1 VLLSLVAEAPMH
13 PYRMQQVIK
22 QRGKDKIA
30 NVAQRNSVYQTIDR
44 LLRAELIAVRE
55 TERDE
60 RRPERTVYEIT
71 PAGWEALRSWT
82 REMLAAPAREF
93 PEFPAGLATAM
104 VLDPADVLAQLEA
117 RAEVLA
123 AERAQGL
130 VAALQASYLPR
141 LFLLDDEYAAA
152 VRDAELRWVRSVIAA
167 LRAGELT
174 WSEESI
180 RALAERLG
188 Q

>member
-1 VLLSLVAEAPMH
+1 MH
-13 PYRMQQVIK
+13 PYRMREMIK

-30 NVAQRNSVYQTIDR
+30 NVVQRNSVYQTIDR

-71 PAGWEALRSWT
+71 PAGWDALRSWT
-82 REMLAAPAREF
+82 REMLSTPAREY

-104 VLDPADVLAQLEA
+104 VLEPADVLAQLEA
-117 RAEVLA
+117 RAEVLE
-123 AERAQGL
+123 AERRQ
-130 VAALQASYLPR
+130 ALLDAVEASYLPR
-141 LFLLDDEYAAA
+141 LFVLDDQYATA
-152 VRDAELRWVRSVIAA
+152 VRDAELQWVRSVIAA
-167 LRAGELT
+167 LRAGQLT

-180 RALAERLG
+180 RKLAEHLR